1 MGNFIYFFKRLKAVS
16 LGHGSI
22 LRTIRYNFNYLPWK
36 CAIELPMLVGR
47 NTKISGRGHI
57 EISYP
62 RKSNPHIYIGGKA
75 LQWMDEREATVI
87 RVDGLLRINEEIYIG
102 KGCRFEIGEEG
113 VLELQKGTNFTGLST
128 VVCRN
133 RITFGERDLISWNT
147 LFMDSDAHTIVGA
160 DGKKNQSKS
169 VTIDDHVWIGAKS
182 TVLKGTYIGRDV
194 VVAAGSI
201 VHGKYKQTPCVIGGN
216 PAVVIKNEITWD
228 IGCPDR

>member
-128 VVCRN
+128 VV
-133 RITFGERDLISWNT
+133 E
-147 LFMDSDAHTIVGA
+147 
-160 DGKKNQSKS
+160 
-169 VTIDDHVWIGAKS
+169 IG
-182 TVLKGTYIGRDV
+182 
-194 VVAAGSI
+194 
-201 VHGKYKQTPCVIGGN
+201 
-216 PAVVIKNEITWD
+216 
-228 IGCPDR
+228 